1 MGGWWNGRHTGLK
14 ILWSQDREGSSPSP
28 PTIIKNPVLFLGVKN
43 MNEKN
48 NEYLPSLERVLKKVF
63 ICFII
68 MMMFVPPILT
78 SCFAATEVE
87 TTQQEIFVNEIINN
101 HIQEIKDKG
110 YTDVRYIVSP
120 LSQIEGHN
128 YISNNYETNIEKLVL
143 KEYVFSVKYFVVS
156 NKKNTIYFKTEKEK
170 KDFIKQI
177 TKYQKNDYVEKIMWK
192 QIGIETEQKQV
203 NNIIN
208 KAKQDYIARQKQK
221 IKKKTTNKVIYT
233 SGNIDTSNAIVRY
246 AIQFNGNP
254 YVSGGT
260 SLTRGADCSGFTQS
274 IYKHFGV
281 SIPRTP
287 AAQAKVGKKVSFNEL
302 KSGDLV
308 FYSGN
313 GGKSV
318 THVALYIGGG
328 KIIHASTP
336 KGGIKISTVNIM
348 IKMTA
353 RRVI

>member
-1 MGGWWNGRHTGLK
+1 
-14 ILWSQDREGSSPSP
+14 
-28 PTIIKNPVLFLGVKN
+28 

-48 NEYLPSLERVLKKVF
+48 NGYLPSLGRVIRKMFVWFIIVF
-63 ICFII
+63 I
-68 MMMFVPPILT
+68 FVPPILT
-78 SCFAATEVE
+78 SCLASSIPVE
-87 TTQQEIFVNEIINN
+87 EERLNYINNIIDN
-101 HIQEIKDKG
+101 HIQELEDKG
-110 YTDVRYIVSP
+110 YTEVRYMISP
-120 LSQIEGHN
+120 LAQDNKYHI
-128 YISNNYETNIEKLVL
+128 IINNYETSIEKLVL

-170 KDFIKQI
+170 KDFIKKI
-177 TKYQKNDYVEKIMWK
+177 TKYQKNNYVEKTIWK
-192 QIGIETEQKQV
+192 QIGIETEEKK
-203 NNIIN
+203 IN
-208 KAKQDYIARQKQK
+208 EIVEKAKKEYLALQ
-221 IKKKTTNKVIYT
+221 KKKQQTKKKRTNNVIYT
-233 SGNIDTSNAIVRY
+233 TGNIDTSNAVVKY

-281 SIPRTP
+281 KLPRTP

-348 IKMTA
+348 IKMGA
-353 RRVI
+353 RRFI

>member
-1 MGGWWNGRHTGLK
+1 
-14 ILWSQDREGSSPSP
+14 
-28 PTIIKNPVLFLGVKN
+28 

-48 NEYLPSLERVLKKVF
+48 NDYLPSLERVMRKV
-63 ICFII
+63 IVWFII
-68 MMMFVPPILT
+68 VITFVPFILT
-78 SCFAATEVE
+78 SCFASNVSAKEE
-87 TTQQEIFVNEIINN
+87 RLDFINEIINN

-110 YTDVRYIVSP
+110 YEDVNYRISP
-120 LSQIEGHN
+120 LAQQDGYNIIPNSF
-128 YISNNYETNIEKLVL
+128 ETDIDKLVL
-143 KEYVFSVKYFVVS
+143 KEYVFSVKYFVLS
-156 NKKNTIYFKTEKEK
+156 NKKNTIYFKTEKES
-170 KDFIKQI
+170 KDFIKKI

-192 QIGIETEQKQV
+192 QIGIETEEKKV
-203 NNIIN
+203 NDIVE
-208 KAKQDYIARQKQK
+208 KAKQNYLALQ
-221 IKKKTTNKVIYT
+221 KKKQQVQKKKKKTNKVIYT
-233 SGNIDTSNAIVRY
+233 SGSIDTSNAIVKY

-260 SLTRGADCSGFTQS
+260 SLTKGTDCSGFTQS

-281 SIPRTP
+281 KLPRTP

-313 GGKSV
+313 GGKSI

-328 KIIHASTP
+328 KIIHARTP
-336 KGGIKISTVNIM
+336 KKGIGITSVNVM
-348 IKMTA
+348 VKMTA

>member
-1 MGGWWNGRHTGLK
+1 
-14 ILWSQDREGSSPSP
+14 
-28 PTIIKNPVLFLGVKN
+28 

-48 NEYLPSLERVLKKVF
+48 NGCLPSLGRVIRKMFVWFIIVF
-63 ICFII
+63 I
-68 MMMFVPPILT
+68 FVPPILT
-78 SCFAATEVE
+78 TCFASSMPTEE
-87 TTQQEIFVNEIINN
+87 ERLNYINSIIDN
-101 HIQEIKDKG
+101 HIQELKDKG
-110 YTDVRYIVSP
+110 YTEVRYMASP
-120 LSQIEGHN
+120 LVQENKNHMIING
-128 YISNNYETNIEKLVL
+128 YETSIEKLVL

-170 KDFIKQI
+170 KDFIKKI
-177 TKYQKNDYVEKIMWK
+177 TKYQKNDYVEKTIWK
-192 QIGIETEQKQV
+192 QIGIETEEKK
-203 NNIIN
+203 IN
-208 KAKQDYIARQKQK
+208 EIVEKAKKEYLALQKKKQQTK
-221 IKKKTTNKVIYT
+221 KKKTNNVIYT
-233 SGNIDTSNAIVRY
+233 TGNIDTSNAIVKY
-246 AIQFNGNP
+246 AIQFKGNP

-274 IYKHFGV
+274 IYKHFG
-281 SIPRTP
+281 IKLPRTP
-287 AAQAKVGKKVSFNEL
+287 SAQAKSGRKVGFNEL
-302 KSGDLV
+302 KPGDLV

-353 RRVI
+353 RRII